1 VGELA
6 EQALQTGRAV
16 AGGAAR
22 AGMGVAE
29 QALQVGRDA
38 ADGLIRRVNRK
49 LGDGDRR

>member
-1 VGELA
+1 M
-6 EQALQTGRAV
+6 
-16 AGGAAR
+16 AGVAAR

-49 LGDGDRR
+49 LGDGDQR